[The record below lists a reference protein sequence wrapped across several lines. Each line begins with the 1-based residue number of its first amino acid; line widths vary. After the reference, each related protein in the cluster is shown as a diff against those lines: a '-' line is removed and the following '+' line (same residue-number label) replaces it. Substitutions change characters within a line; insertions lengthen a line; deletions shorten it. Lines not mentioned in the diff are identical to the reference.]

1 MNISCPNICVS
12 LTIEKNVN
20 FLNKVII
27 LDALRTGLQLL
38 LMIAAI
44 VVFFGLIRIFVA
56 KYFNEFYE
64 NAFKKLNNSFR
75 KVFNKDK

>member
-44 VVFFGLIRIFVA
+44 VVFGLIRIFVA